1 MSLADAIREVAQ
13 NPPPPLTITDH
24 PVALRALGELLDER
38 EQRESGHRGAAAPA
52 A

>member
-1 MSLADAIREVAQ
+1 MSLADAIAEVAE
-13 NPPPPLTITDH
+13 NPPPPLNLTDH

-38 EQRESGHRGAAAPA
+38 EHQREAADPA

>member
-1 MSLADAIREVAQ
+1 MTPGLAAAIERVKADAPKAL
-13 NPPPPLTITDH
+13 NLTDH

-38 EQRESGHRGAAAPA
+38 EHQGEAAEPA

>member
-1 MSLADAIREVAQ
+1 MSLADAIREVAE

-38 EQRESGHRGAAAPA
+38 EHRGEAAEPA

>member
-1 MSLADAIREVAQ
+1 MSLADAIREVAE
-13 NPPPPLTITDH
+13 NPPPALNLTDH

-38 EQRESGHRGAAAPA
+38 EQQGERAEPA